1 MDEVVVE
8 RVLRAVEQVP
18 RGRLV
23 AYGDI
28 ARMVGIGARH
38 VGWIMRH
45 WGANVP
51 WWRVVNVAGRLPDHL
66 VDEAAM
72 GVQIGDGLGS
82 RIALWPEYMPL
93 RARRPRRDVR
103 GKGRAQRRSRGCPLA
118 TNK

>member
-28 ARMVGIGARH
+28 ARTVGIGARQ

-45 WGANVP
+45 WGSNVP
-51 WWRVVNVAGRLPDHL
+51 WWRVVNASGQLPEHL
-66 VDEAAM
+66 VDEAHTLWAQEGIVPSGR
-72 GVQIGDGLGS
+72 GVSLSD
-82 RIALWPEYMPL
+82 Y
-93 RARRPRRDVR
+93 RADLAQLTIDWE
-103 GKGRAQRRSRGCPLA
+103 RACLDLSA
-118 TNK
+118 D